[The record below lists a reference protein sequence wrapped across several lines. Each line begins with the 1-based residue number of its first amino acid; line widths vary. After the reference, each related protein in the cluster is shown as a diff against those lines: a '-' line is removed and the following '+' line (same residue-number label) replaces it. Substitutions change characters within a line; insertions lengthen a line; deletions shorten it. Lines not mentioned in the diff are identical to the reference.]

1 MSSWWPGWEEMG
13 ALATTGCE
21 SQELFCNLHTT
32 GVSHL
37 LRRRQLGHCSPK
49 AQHHARGWELCTQ
62 VQVAHL
68 LPRLCL
74 LCGYLLHDLFTES
87 SLRVAF
93 VLKRQGYCFW
103 HQQRRKQRRLRVKKW
118 GQSTPNPWRKIP
130 GASQRACPAEATQPS
145 AQSFFLKQD

>member
-21 SQELFCNLHTT
+21 SQELFLHTT

-37 LRRRQLGHCSPK
+37 LRRWQLGHCSPK
-49 AQHHARGWELCTQ
+49 AQHHMLTAVSCVHKW
-62 VQVAHL
+62 QVARP

-103 HQQRRKQRRLRVKKW
+103 HQQRRKQRRLRVKKR